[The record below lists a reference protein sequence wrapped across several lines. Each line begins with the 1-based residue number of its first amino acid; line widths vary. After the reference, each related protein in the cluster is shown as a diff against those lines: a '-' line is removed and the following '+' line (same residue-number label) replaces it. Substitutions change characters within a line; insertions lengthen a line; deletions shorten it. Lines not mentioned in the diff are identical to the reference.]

1 MLQLPLWLKIS
12 LGFVIYALALA
23 VVALWWNEPNLT
35 TLILGLLV
43 LGMFALSPRR
53 TTLAAFL
60 IGAIGGPLSE
70 VVAVHFG
77 AWSYADAQFFGIPV
91 WLPLIWGLAAVT
103 FTKPVLLLAHK

>member
-1 MLQLPLWLKIS
+1 MWRPPLWLKIS

-23 VVALWWNEPNLT
+23 TVALWWREPNLAA
-35 TLILGLLV
+35 LMVGLLT
-43 LGMFALSPRR
+43 LGMFTVSPHR
-53 TTLAAFL
+53 TTLVAFL

-77 AWSYADAQFFGIPV
+77 AWSYADAQLLGIPV